1 MTPELGIIEG
11 FYGRQWTW
19 EARAQ
24 TASFLASHDYRFYF
38 YAPKGDAY
46 LRKRWQEP
54 HPADDAAQ
62 LAAFAAHC
70 RAAGLRFG
78 VGLSPY
84 EIYRDFSAGTRD
96 ALERKLEFLAGIGTD
111 YLAILFDDMR
121 GDTPDL
127 AARQVEI
134 LHWVGERTAG
144 QRLFLCPTYYSDDPL
159 LDSIF
164 GARPAGYLE
173 QLGRTLDPSIELFWT
188 GEEIA
193 PPEISATHLQRV
205 AEVLHRKPFL
215 WDNYPVND
223 TARLSR
229 FIHVRAFTGRPAAIA
244 EHVRGHAINP
254 ALQPVLSLIPA
265 LTLVESY
272 RAGSAYQYSQ
282 AFRRAAAE
290 VLGTELA
297 ERVRED
303 LMLLQNIGLERLTAE
318 QLAQLHAHY
327 HGVDHE
333 AAREIMGW
341 LAGEYL
347 TPEDIALTQ

>member
-19 EARAQ
+19 AARARV
-24 TASFLASHDYRFYF
+24 ASFLASHDYRFYL

-54 HPADDAAQ
+54 HPAEEAAQ

-78 VGLSPY
+78 VGLSPF
-84 EIYRDFSAGTRD
+84 EIYRDFSSDTRA

-121 GDTPDL
+121 GDLPEL

-134 LHWVGERTAG
+134 LHWVGEHTPG

-164 GARPAGYLE
+164 GVRPPGYLE

-193 PPEISATHLQRV
+193 PPEISAVHLMRV
-205 AEVLHRKPFL
+205 AETLHRQPFL

-229 FIHVRAFTGRPAAIA
+229 FIHVRAFTGRPADIA
-244 EHVRGHAINP
+244 SHIRGHAINP

-272 RAGSAYQYSQ
+272 RAGTGYQYSQ

-303 LMLLQNIGLERLTAE
+303 LMLLQNIGLERLTSV
-318 QLAQLHAHY
+318 QRAQLEGHY
-327 HGVDHE
+327 RDVDHE
-333 AAREIMGW
+333 AAREIMEW
-341 LAGEYL
+341 LAGAYL